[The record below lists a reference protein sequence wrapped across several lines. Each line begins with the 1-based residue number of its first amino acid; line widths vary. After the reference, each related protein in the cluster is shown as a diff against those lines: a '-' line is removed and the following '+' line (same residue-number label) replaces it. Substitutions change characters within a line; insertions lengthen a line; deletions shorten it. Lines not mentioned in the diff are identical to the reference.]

1 MRVISFTADDISP
14 SSRFRIRQY
23 RQLLENSGIELVDID
38 RGKSGLLRKIK
49 HRIARNTIK
58 LQAMNKI
65 SNLLLMLN
73 KNVSQIQSDDV
84 LWLAKDGFPICL
96 MGLKNK
102 KVLEVDDAVW
112 MHTPQI
118 KEIAKQVDAINVGN
132 SFLADW
138 ASNYCDKVFITPTCI
153 DTERY
158 STLPESTCDKFI
170 IGWTGL
176 ATNLKYLRIAE
187 VGIGKLLRQYKDIE
201 VRLLCNEKPVLP
213 WIPEENFRYFKW
225 SKSSEVQFLRDLS
238 VGIMPLFNTAWEKGK
253 CSFKM
258 IQYMALSK
266 PVVVSPV
273 GMNIDVMQH
282 DDVGFFAENDA
293 EWYEKLEY
301 FYLNRNEV
309 QKKGQNA
316 GKVVEEFYSIQAN
329 VNKLV
334 NVFNQL
340 AR

>member
-1 MRVISFTADDISP
+1 
-14 SSRFRIRQY
+14 
-23 RQLLENSGIELVDID
+23 
-38 RGKSGLLRKIK
+38 
-49 HRIARNTIK
+49 
-58 LQAMNKI
+58 MNKI
-65 SNLLLMLN
+65 SNLLIMLN
-73 KNVSQIQSDDV
+73 RNADQIQSDDV
-84 LWLAKDGFPICL
+84 LWLERDYFPVCL

-102 KVLEVDDAVW
+102 KVLEIDDAIW

-118 KEIAKQVDAINVGN
+118 KEIAKRVDAINVGN

-158 STLPESTCDKFI
+158 SELHESTCDKFI

-176 ATNLKYLRIAE
+176 SKNLKYLRIAE
-187 VGIGKLLRQYKDIE
+187 AGIGKLLRRYKDIE
-201 VRLLCNEKPVLP
+201 LRLLCNEKPVLRG
-213 WIPEENFRYFKW
+213 IPEENFRYFKW

-273 GMNIDVMQH
+273 GMNIDVMKH
-282 DDVGFFAENDA
+282 DDIGFFAENDD

-309 QKKGQNA
+309 QKKGQKA

-329 VNKLV
+329 VDKIV
-334 NVFNQL
+334 RMFNRL
-340 AR
+340 I

>member
-1 MRVISFTADDISP
+1 
-14 SSRFRIRQY
+14 
-23 RQLLENSGIELVDID
+23 LVDIS
-38 RGKSGLLRKIK
+38 RGKNSLLHKIK

-65 SNLLLMLN
+65 SNLLIMLN
-73 KNVSQIQSDDV
+73 KNAGQIQSDDV
-84 LWLAKDGFPICL
+84 LWLERDCFPVCL

-102 KVLEVDDAVW
+102 KVLEMDDAIW
-112 MHTPQI
+112 FHTPQI
-118 KEIAKQVDAINVGN
+118 EEIAKRVDTINVGN

-158 STLPESTCDKFI
+158 SSPDGSICDKFI

-176 ATNLKYLRIAE
+176 SKNLRYLKIAE
-187 VGIGKLLRQYKDIE
+187 AAIGKLLRRYKDIE
-201 VRLLCNEKPVLP
+201 LRLLCNAKPDLP
-213 WIPEENFRYFKW
+213 GIPKENLRYFKW
-225 SKSSEVQFLRDLS
+225 SESSEVQFLRELS
-238 VGIMPLFNTAWEKGK
+238 VGIMPLFNTSWEKGK

-273 GMNIDVMQH
+273 GMNIDAMKH
-282 DDVGFFAENDA
+282 DDVGFFAKNDD

-316 GKVVEEFYSIQAN
+316 RKVVEEFYSIQAN

-334 NVFNQL
+334 NVFNNL
-340 AR
+340 ACCI